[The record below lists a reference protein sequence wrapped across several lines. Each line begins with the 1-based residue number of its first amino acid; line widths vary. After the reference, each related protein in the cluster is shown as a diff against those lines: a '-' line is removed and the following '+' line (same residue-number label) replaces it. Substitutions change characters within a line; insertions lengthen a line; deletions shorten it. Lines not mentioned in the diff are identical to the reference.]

1 MAWRYPL
8 RHKDLQPPSLSP
20 FPSIPTI
27 KKPSV
32 PSISIH
38 IPFHSLPPI
47 LDNPDPPALSVSSS
61 VPSVPIPTP
70 PVPVVAPV
78 AAVIEESRE
87 EEDMEIE
94 ESEEESLEER
104 LRKFE
109 EEEIRTSSRNI
120 LDSKRIV
127 IIRLKKCI
135 LPPAI
140 DYFEEVDNEG
150 LEAGEIPQQR
160 SVIVPPLVFE
170 RTRSRSRSPPQHRPT
185 PTPITPD
192 QRNTLQTA
200 YLEDLDACR
209 SASPP
214 HFPAIPPSAFA
225 VLKPKEDLFAL
236 SSDDDM
242 FARTPILPSALDIA
256 EPIDNSKIG
265 LELDDSEGYYIP
277 QVGEVLGDGSNRY
290 IVQQVLGKGV
300 YSCVVRVND
309 QSTSQHFAI
318 KIIRRQEIMLQS
330 GLIELRV
337 LERLAELDPL
347 GHKHTIKGLGSF
359 RHQGHLCV
367 VFEDMELNL
376 REVLGK
382 YGQGVG
388 LSLAAVRSFAK
399 QLMLALSLLKKAGYL
414 HCDLKPDNI
423 LVSKDLRKIKLAD
436 FGSVLTCG
444 EVIGTDVLVAR
455 YYRPPEVVL
464 GATLDYAV
472 DMWSAGCTLY
482 ELYTGT
488 VLFPGASNG
497 ELLRL
502 IMELK
507 GPIPKRIRNK
517 GSFSSRY
524 FDTLSFAYAILDEST
539 GENKLISIPLTE
551 LKQLKSISALIASK
565 SESGLESELKSFAS
579 FLEETLHIDPAL
591 RLSPEAALEHPFL
604 RQR

>member
-27 KKPSV
+27 KKPSL

-38 IPFHSLPPI
+38 IPFNSLPPI
-47 LDNPDPPALSVSSS
+47 LDNPDPPALSVSPS
-61 VPSVPIPTP
+61 VPSAPIPALP
-70 PVPVVAPV
+70 MPIIAPA
-78 AAVIEESRE
+78 AAVVEESRE

-109 EEEIRTSSRNI
+109 EEEMRTSRRNI

-140 DYFEEVDNEG
+140 DYFEEADDEG
-150 LEAGEIPQQR
+150 LEAGEIPPQR
-160 SVIVPPLVFE
+160 RDITPPLVLE
-170 RTRSRSRSPPQHRPT
+170 RTRSRSRSPQNHIPK
-185 PTPITPD
+185 PIPIQTE
-192 QRNTLQTA
+192 QNNTQQTA
-200 YLEDLDACR
+200 YLAGLEG
-209 SASPP
+209 PP
-214 HFPAIPPSAFA
+214 FPAIPPSAFA

-242 FARTPILPSALDIA
+242 FARTPILPSAQDIA
-256 EPIDNSKIG
+256 EPIDHSKIG

-277 QVGEVLGDGSNRY
+277 QVGEVLGDESNRY

-309 QSTSQHFAI
+309 QASSQHFAI

-337 LERLAELDPL
+337 LERLSELDPL

-399 QLMLALSLLKKAGYL
+399 QLMLALSLLKKAGYM

-464 GATLDYAV
+464 GAPLDYAV

-502 IMELK
+502 VMELK

-524 FDTLSFAYAILDEST
+524 FDTLSFAYAILDEAK
-539 GENKLISIPLTE
+539 GGNQLVSIPLTE